1 MKKQELKFTNLN
13 LLLIFILPVIF
24 FSFGIKKQNELHEK
38 LTIQGIGI
46 DLDNDKY
53 KVTVQAYDYKNPEDK
68 NEPKIKILECT
79 GETVSEALEN
89 LKSST
94 GLYPFYSQNKII
106 IFGSSLAKKGLKKS
120 IDFFTRYYE
129 NRPSVKLRVAEN
141 EASEIIKSKVENKEI
156 KASEMRDLVDEKF
169 DINILKFEENIRSS
183 ISDSLLMSIEKS
195 DNGLVCKQAAIFK
208 DDKMI
213 DILDS
218 EEVLGIKILKN
229 NPKVGIY
236 TFLIDGQKVSCNLE
250 NSKCKIKSEINDGIP
265 RFDINVKIDSNLFED
280 EKDTDR
286 VGHIEKIRTD
296 LNKSLE
302 EICKNVI
309 FKVVSKGCDL
319 FNFGKILRNKFPRYF
334 KDIELEWKDQIMAN
348 SDYDVKIDSKIT
360 MIGL

>member
-1 MKKQELKFTNLN
+1 
-13 LLLIFILPVIF
+13 
-24 FSFGIKKQNELHEK
+24 
-38 LTIQGIGI
+38 
-46 DLDNDKY
+46 
-53 KVTVQAYDYKNPEDK
+53 
-68 NEPKIKILECT
+68 
-79 GETVSEALEN
+79 
-89 LKSST
+89 
-94 GLYPFYSQNKII
+94 
-106 IFGSSLAKKGLKKS
+106 
-120 IDFFTRYYE
+120 
-129 NRPSVKLRVAEN
+129 
-141 EASEIIKSKVENKEI
+141 
-156 KASEMRDLVDEKF
+156 
-169 DINILKFEENIRSS
+169 
-183 ISDSLLMSIEKS
+183 
-195 DNGLVCKQAAIFK
+195 
-208 DDKMI
+208 MI
-213 DILDS
+213 DVLNS

-309 FKVVSKGCDL
+309 FKVVSQGCDL
-319 FNFGKILRNKFPRYF
+319 FNFGKILRNKFPKYF

-360 MIGL
+360 MIRL

>member
-1 MKKQELKFTNLN
+1 MKKQELKFINLN

-89 LKSST
+89 LKGST

-156 KASEMRDLVDEKF
+156 KASEIRDLVDEKF

-183 ISDSLLMSIEKS
+183 ISDSLKTI
-195 DNGLVCKQAAIFK
+195 
-208 DDKMI
+208 
-213 DILDS
+213 
-218 EEVLGIKILKN
+218 
-229 NPKVGIY
+229 
-236 TFLIDGQKVSCNLE
+236 
-250 NSKCKIKSEINDGIP
+250 
-265 RFDINVKIDSNLFED
+265 
-280 EKDTDR
+280 
-286 VGHIEKIRTD
+286 
-296 LNKSLE
+296 
-302 EICKNVI
+302 
-309 FKVVSKGCDL
+309 
-319 FNFGKILRNKFPRYF
+319 
-334 KDIELEWKDQIMAN
+334 
-348 SDYDVKIDSKIT
+348 
-360 MIGL
+360 